1 MTKKDEKFDNKEVV
15 RDDDARD
22 GADRSSIGEQESK
35 GASRRRFV
43 KGALGAAP
51 VILTVTSRPV
61 WANCTGSGMM
71 SGNLSDGQE
80 VCEGEGCAVSFYA
93 DHPERMN
100 RRFPANAY
108 FNQTFGINAFTQDQ
122 QFINILQDHCTYSLA
137 DNIIPNPTLVT
148 ADEDLQNAIASYQIC
163 GMQLAA
169 EAIAALQNA
178 ANDVAFEMLPSE
190 VIELFQQAF
199 RNAYASAM
207 AGSYDAGKME
217 LERIADFLMGMNGR
231 GSPYCRVSF
240 RYCQS
245 AVQPAQQSTG
255 ADRRQSI
262 IDSLKGGGSP
272 QQPSSGSPADTR
284 RSIIRNLTK

>member
-1 MTKKDEKFDNKEVV
+1 MYK
-15 RDDDARD
+15 R
-22 GADRSSIGEQESK
+22 
-35 GASRRRFV
+35 
-43 KGALGAAP
+43 
-51 VILTVTSRPV
+51 
-61 WANCTGSGMM
+61 
-71 SGNLSDGQE
+71 
-80 VCEGEGCAVSFYA
+80 
-93 DHPERMN
+93 
-100 RRFPANAY
+100 
-108 FNQTFGINAFTQDQ
+108 QDQ

-245 AVQPAQQSTG
+245 AVQPASG
-255 ADRRQSI
+255 GDRRGAI
-262 IDSLKGGGSP
+262 IDSLTGGDSP
-272 QQPSSGSPADTR
+272 QQPSSGSTTDTR
-284 RSIIRNLTK
+284 RSIINNLTK